1 MTKQTINLGT
11 ADKGN
16 GDPLRTAFTKVNDNF
31 TELYVALGLDAGG
44 LNLGAFEFTG
54 SVMSTTDSSNIVIG
68 QTVNIT
74 SDLVVDGDLT
84 AASIDG
90 GNASSIF

>member
-1 MTKQTINLGT
+1 MAKQTINLGT

-44 LNLGAFEFTG
+44 LNLGAFEFTDNTIT
-54 SVMSTTDSSNIVIG
+54 TTDSSNIVIG

-74 SDLVVDGDLT
+74 SDLVVDGNLT
-84 AASIDG
+84 ATIDG
-90 GNASSIF
+90 GNASSL